1 MPAVAPPLAAT
12 ATPPGAAY
20 RRHQPETTALYEVV
34 RDNLETLYGAIDDG
48 AIAVRIP
55 KHARKELEAY
65 LDCGL
70 LCRGFAR
77 LRCARCGES
86 LLVAFSCKGRGFCP
100 SCMGRRMC
108 ATAANLIERVLPQS
122 GLRQW
127 VLTFPFSW
135 RRRLAQDGALL
146 GRLTRIFEDTVHTF
160 YAERAAEESISG
172 AKTGSVTAVQRTS
185 SDLRLNPH
193 LHLVALDGAYH
204 ERGAELA
211 WQALGHLKTSEV
223 GEVLERTVRRI
234 EKHLRRR
241 GLVGVD
247 GVADPSA
254 EGDADPESN
263 LAASAVS
270 GQAPPAG
277 PQWVRGLQPLES
289 HALAYDKPLCA
300 SLDGFTLHAAT
311 RAGALDQTGREA
323 LLRYVLR
330 PPIAQE
336 RLERRPDG
344 LVRITLKKAYADG
357 TVAVDMD
364 PLSLLCRLATSVPPP
379 RFHTVRYA
387 GVLASAS
394 PWRSRIAPKP
404 PPQTGEPETPKRTGG
419 YRPWAELLARTFSV
433 DVLACPRCQGRLKL
447 LAMVTDPASIT
458 RYLAAVGEAT
468 ELPRRSPSRGPP
480 YWKSR
485 VLRRQA
491 PGDEDGCHSGA

>member
-1 MPAVAPPLAAT
+1 
-12 ATPPGAAY
+12 
-20 RRHQPETTALYEVV
+20 
-34 RDNLETLYGAIDDG
+34 
-48 AIAVRIP
+48 
-55 KHARKELEAY
+55 
-65 LDCGL
+65 
-70 LCRGFAR
+70 
-77 LRCARCGES
+77 
-86 LLVAFSCKGRGFCP
+86 
-100 SCMGRRMC
+100 MC

-146 GRLTRIFEDTVHTF
+146 GRLTRIFAETVHAF
-160 YAERAAEESISG
+160 YAERGAREGISE
-172 AKTGSVTAVQRTS
+172 AKTGSVTVVQRTS
-185 SDLRLNPH
+185 SDLRLNPR
-193 LHLVALDGAYH
+193 LHLVALDGMYH
-204 ERGAELA
+204 EQGAELA

-223 GEVLERTVRRI
+223 GEVLERAVRRM
-234 EKHLRRR
+234 EKQLRRR
-241 GLVGVD
+241 GLLVEESG
-247 GVADPSA
+247 ADPGA

-277 PQWVRGLQPLES
+277 PQWLRGLQPLEP
-289 HALAYDKPLCA
+289 HALAYDKPLCV

-311 RAGALDQTGREA
+311 RAGALDQAGREA

-330 PPIAQE
+330 PPIPQE

-364 PLSLLCRLATSVPPP
+364 PMSLLCRLATSVPPP
-379 RFHTVRYA
+379 WFHTVRYA

-404 PPQTGEPETPKRTGG
+404 PPQAPAASVESETPKRAGG
-419 YRPWAELLARTFSV
+419 YRPWAELLARTFAV

-447 LAMVTDPASIT
+447 LAMVTDPASIA

-468 ELPRRSPSRGPP
+468 ELPCRSPSRGPP

-491 PGDEDGCHSGA
+491 RGEGDGCGSDGGGTDEAP